1 MIPGRLREI
10 FEAGN
15 RRQALRVP
23 GQISA
28 TIGDR
33 PALVMDLGFG
43 GCGFRA
49 RDLEA
54 GVGQDLPVI
63 LHAGREDLVIP
74 GRVVGQRREKA
85 HFALTFLTLTPYLED
100 ALERLLL
107 ALDRAQRHP
116 TVISAP

>member
-33 PALVMDLGFG
+33 PALVLDLGFG
-43 GCGFRA
+43 GCGVRA
-49 RDLEA
+49 CDLTA
-54 GVGQDLPVI
+54 GVGQDLSVI
-63 LHAGREDLVIP
+63 LHAAQGDLVIP
-74 GRVVGQRREKA
+74 GRVVGQRRETA

-107 ALDRAQRHP
+107 MLHRARHQP
-116 TVISAP
+116 VVISAP